1 MTLSLLG
8 IYLILTHL
16 FKRIFILITILI
28 SVAFLTL
35 LERKVLRLVG
45 FRKGP
50 NKVILMGVLQPI
62 ADALKLINKQLNNTS
77 IRSFWFYYI
86 RRGVIF
92 LLSLILWST
101 INIFSFIII
110 KLNILVIM
118 LILSLN
124 SIKII
129 LAGWRTFTKYP
140 LLGIIRT
147 INQTISY
154 ESVLC
159 LCLLIVILI
168 PKSFN
173 FLFNIFLPLKIN
185 RLIIPFIFLI
195 WIPAILADLNRT
207 PYDFREGERELVRGY
222 NTEFGSR
229 GFTLIFL
236 AEYRNIIFI
245 ARLTTLLFFWS
256 KVNIIIIFFSLIN
269 FFIIW
274 VRSTLPRSRIDK
286 LIMTAWKFF
295 IPFLTI
301 ILIINSLI

>member
-1 MTLSLLG
+1 MTFSLLSINLII
-8 IYLILTHL
+8 IYF
-16 FKRIFILITILI
+16 FKRISILIIILI

-35 LERKVLRLVG
+35 LERKILSLIG
-45 FRKGP
+45 SRKGP
-50 NKVILMGVLQPI
+50 NKVTLMGLLQPI
-62 ADALKLINKQLNNTS
+62 ADALKLINKQLNCTS
-77 IRSFWFYYI
+77 IRSYWFYYL
-86 RRGVIF
+86 RRRIMF

-101 INIFSFIII
+101 INISSFIIL

-159 LCLLIVILI
+159 LCLLIIILI
-168 PKSFN
+168 PGSFN
-173 FLFNIFLPLKIN
+173 FLFNTFLPLRIN
-185 RLIIPFIFLI
+185 RLLSPFTFLI
-195 WIPAILADLNRT
+195 WIPALLADLNRT
-207 PYDFREGERELVRGY
+207 PYDFRERERELVRGY

-245 ARLTTLLFFWS
+245 RRITTILFFWS
-256 KVNIIIIFFSLIN
+256 RIIMIIIFFSFFN

-274 VRSTLPRSRIDK
+274 IRSTLPRRRMDK
-286 LIMTAWKFF
+286 LIITAWKFF